1 MGMHS
6 ANKDSIGAFRSEAR
20 AWLEANVPHE
30 HSPEDGPASRDY
42 VLSWQ
47 RKQAQGGWAGLAW
60 PKEVGGRGLS
70 VLEQIVWFEEYARA
84 SAPSPLNASFVAL
97 NHAGPTLIACGS
109 PEQKAFHLPKILAG
123 EVIWCQGFSEPGAG
137 SDLASVRTR
146 GRVEGDS
153 LIIDGHK
160 IWSSFADI
168 ADWQELLIRTDASA
182 RTSAALTW
190 VICPMNLPGI
200 TVRPIRTMAGPQKYC
215 EVFYDSVRVPLSN
228 VVGGVN
234 NGWATAMSTLSF
246 ERGTAGL
253 ALLIGLTIKVERLL
267 AACPA
272 HRSELRFRLAGLR
285 AEGQS
290 IRAMTYRFALDSE
303 NSVPDASGSMIRLSF
318 AEFSQRVT
326 AAAIDLHGI
335 DAPEVAG
342 MHGWGHDYLD
352 AFSETIAGGTAEIQR
367 NIIAERVL
375 GLPKGPR

>member
-1 MGMHS
+1 MGTS
-6 ANKDSIGAFRSEAR
+6 SSIDAFRLEAR
-20 AWLEANVPHE
+20 AWLEANVPGE
-30 HSPEDGPASRDY
+30 PAPEDGPESRDY
-42 VLSWQ
+42 VLAWQ
-47 RKQAQGGWAGLAW
+47 RKQAQGGWAGLNW
-60 PKEVGGRGLS
+60 PKDVGGRGLS

-84 SAPSPLNASFVAL
+84 GAPSPLNASFVSL

-146 GRVEGDS
+146 GRIEDDTLV
-153 LIIDGHK
+153 IDGHK

-168 ADWQELLIRTDASA
+168 ADWQELLIRTDANA
-182 RTSAALTW
+182 KTSAALTW

-200 TVRPIRTMAGPQKYC
+200 TVRPIRTMAGPRKYC

-253 ALLIGLTIKVERLL
+253 ALLIGLTIKVEHLL
-267 AACPA
+267 AACPFS
-272 HRSELRFRLAGLR
+272 RPELRLRLGRLR

-303 NSVPDASGSMIRLSF
+303 NSVPDATGSMIRLSF

-326 AAAIDLHGI
+326 AAAIDLYGI

>member
-1 MGMHS
+1 MAETMDPSSINLFRQS
-6 ANKDSIGAFRSEAR
+6 ART
-20 AWLEANVPHE
+20 WLEANAPRKP
-30 HSPEDGPASRDY
+30 SPEDGPESREY
-42 VLSWQ
+42 VLAWQ
-47 RKQAQGGWAGLAW
+47 RKQAQAGWAGISW
-60 PKEVGGRGLS
+60 PKEVGGRGWS

-84 SAPSPLNASFVAL
+84 KAPSPLNASFVGL
-97 NHAGPTLIACGS
+97 NHAGPTLIACGT
-109 PEQKAFHLPKILAG
+109 PEQQAFHLPRILAG
-123 EVIWCQGFSEPGAG
+123 DVIWCQGFSEPGAG
-137 SDLASVRTR
+137 SDLASLRTR
-146 GRVEGDS
+146 GRIEGDA

-168 ADWQELLIRTDASA
+168 ADWQELLIRTDPNA

-200 TVRPIRTMAGPQKYC
+200 TVRPIRTIAGPRKYC
-215 EVFYDSVRVPLSN
+215 EVFYDSVRVPIAN
-228 VVGGVN
+228 VVGGLN

-253 ALLIGLTIKVERLL
+253 ALLIGLTIKVEELL

-272 HRSELRFRLAGLR
+272 DRPVLRLRLARLQ

-290 IRAMTYRFALDSE
+290 IRAMTYRFALDAE

-326 AAAIDLHGI
+326 AAAIELYGI
-335 DAPEVAG
+335 EATEVVG